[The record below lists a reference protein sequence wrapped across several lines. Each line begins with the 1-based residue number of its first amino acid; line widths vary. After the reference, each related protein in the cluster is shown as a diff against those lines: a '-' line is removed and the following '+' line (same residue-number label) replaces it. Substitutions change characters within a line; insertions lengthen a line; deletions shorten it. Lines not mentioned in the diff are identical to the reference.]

1 MPNTKT
7 SRMSPVLIAQMKG
20 QISAAE
26 PSAPTRKT
34 GLRPMRSPSS
44 AHAGMAA
51 SATRL
56 AAMII
61 HSRPL
66 WDRPIVFTP

>member
-1 MPNTKT
+1 MLT
-7 SRMSPVLIAQMKG
+7 AQMNG

-26 PSAPTRKT
+26 PSAPTRNT
-34 GLRPMRSPSS
+34 GLRPIRSPSS
-44 AHAGMAA
+44 AHAGMVP

-61 HSRPL
+61 HSRL
-66 WDRPIVFTP
+66 LRDRPIVFTP

>member
-1 MPNTKT
+1 MN
-7 SRMSPVLIAQMKG
+7 G

-26 PSAPTRKT
+26 PSAPTRNT

-44 AHAGMAA
+44 PQAGMVT

-56 AAMII
+56 ATMII
-61 HSRPL
+61 HSRL
-66 WDRPIVFTP
+66 VRDRPIVFTP